1 MKDFSNAD
9 FNVLPIFSKPIF
21 IKNVLLT
28 EKENNI
34 VLDEIKKENFFNSGN
49 VNNEKNLT
57 EKISLGGKNKKF
69 LELKKLLFLK
79 NKILN
84 VFEIFKNKVL
94 EYNSTEFKITTS
106 WLTKTS
112 KNCSSNFHSH
122 SNSMYSGIFYF
133 NVNEKSGNIS
143 FENFNKSTF
152 LVIPKKYNIYN
163 SSEISISPKKNDI
176 IIFPSCVN
184 HRIEKNLTDIDR
196 YSIAFNFLPTGVIG
210 INDSNINLNFSI

>member
-21 IKNVLLT
+21 IKNILLT

-34 VLDEIKKENFFNSGN
+34 ILNEIKKQSFINSGN
-49 VNNEKNLT
+49 INNEKNLT
-57 EKISLGGKNKKF
+57 QKISVVGTNMKF

-84 VFEIFKNKVL
+84 VFEIFKNKVM
-94 EYNSTEFKITTS
+94 EYNLTEFKITTS

-112 KNCSSNFHSH
+112 KDHSCNFHSH
-122 SNSMYSGIFYF
+122 SNCMFSGVFYF

-143 FENFNKSTF
+143 FENFNKSSF
-152 LVIPKKYNIYN
+152 LVIPEKYNIYN
-163 SSEISISPKKNDI
+163 SSEISISPKKNDL
-176 IIFPSCVN
+176 IIFPSCMN

-196 YSIAFNFLPTGVIG
+196 YSIAFNLLPIGVIG
-210 INDSNINLNFSI
+210 VDDSNINLNFSI